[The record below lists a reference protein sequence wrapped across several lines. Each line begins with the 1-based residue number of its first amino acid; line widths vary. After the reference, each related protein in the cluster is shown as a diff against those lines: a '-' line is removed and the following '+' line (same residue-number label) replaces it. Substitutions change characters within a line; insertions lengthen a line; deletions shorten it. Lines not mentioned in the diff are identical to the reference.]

1 MLPESLSNEPL
12 ALLVQDTD
20 RRFSEIVRWS
30 IYALVMGEELGV
42 SSRNVDEMA
51 RGANPAVNRFLGVT
65 PGPGK
70 LLGLDDKW
78 VHAIVKQV
86 GNYVEVHDRNV
97 GAGSQLK
104 IPRTLNTLWNAGG
117 MLYAPPF
124 R

>member
-30 IYALVMGEELGV
+30 IYALIMAEELGV

-65 PGPGK
+65 PGLGK

-78 VHAIVKQV
+78 AHAIVKQV
-86 GNYVEVHDRNV
+86 GNYVEVYDRNV